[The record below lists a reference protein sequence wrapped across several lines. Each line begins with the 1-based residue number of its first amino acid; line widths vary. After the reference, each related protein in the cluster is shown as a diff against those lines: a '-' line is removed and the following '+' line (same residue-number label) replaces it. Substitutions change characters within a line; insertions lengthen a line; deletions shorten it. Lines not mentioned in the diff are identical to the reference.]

1 MIYILLPAYNE
12 EAGLSQ
18 VLPVLQDLAPRLD
31 APLRIVVVDDG
42 SADRT
47 SEVARSFTGRL
58 DLKLITFE
66 KNRGVGEVFRE
77 GFTFITNDS
86 RSPGDDVC
94 VVLDSDNTQDPRLM
108 PEMVRRIRNGDDV
121 VIASRFAKGGRM
133 VGCPWARQL
142 FSYGVRWL
150 MRWLVGLPG
159 VRDYSTFYRA
169 YRVSVLKR
177 GFELYGRDLLA
188 GRGFAVGGG
197 LLIKLGN
204 VTKRMSEVPLVLR
217 YDLKGGRS
225 GMRLT
230 RTIRGYVELIGAS
243 VRTHRFR
250 PAPGSRPAD

>member
-86 RSPGDDVC
+86 RSPDDDVC

-204 VTKRMSEVPLVLR
+204 VTERMSEVPLVLR